1 MSGNKDLLEK
11 EPLLSVII
19 PVYNVEDYLREALD
33 SVRNQSYK
41 NVEFIVIDDGS
52 TDSSGEILD
61 EYQSN
66 DDRFRVCHQ
75 ENSGLSATR
84 NRGLNEAR
92 GDIIYFFDSDDI
104 LIEGTFEKVIRLMMN
119 TESQIVLFGIV
130 LINKDGKKISDSLS
144 NKRNEIKTPITG
156 RDFIQKTIPTN
167 RYGAVV
173 QKYFIQKS
181 FLIEN
186 NLTFEKGYIHEDESF
201 TLEVLCLADRLTFL
215 SEPMIKKRVRDNSI
229 MSSKKGIKNVAGWAK
244 AIERVLHFLE
254 REEIDPKTRKF
265 VLIRLRQLA
274 HTAIRTL
281 NSLDQPK
288 EQVDHYLPVEAQN
301 KLGLLVKTHA
311 RSPFLYRVFKYVNR
325 KISLPD

>member
-1 MSGNKDLLEK
+1 
-11 EPLLSVII
+11 
-19 PVYNVEDYLREALD
+19 
-33 SVRNQSYK
+33 
-41 NVEFIVIDDGS
+41 
-52 TDSSGEILD
+52 
-61 EYQSN
+61 
-66 DDRFRVCHQ
+66 
-75 ENSGLSATR
+75 
-84 NRGLNEAR
+84 
-92 GDIIYFFDSDDI
+92 
-104 LIEGTFEKVIRLMMN
+104 
-119 TESQIVLFGIV
+119 